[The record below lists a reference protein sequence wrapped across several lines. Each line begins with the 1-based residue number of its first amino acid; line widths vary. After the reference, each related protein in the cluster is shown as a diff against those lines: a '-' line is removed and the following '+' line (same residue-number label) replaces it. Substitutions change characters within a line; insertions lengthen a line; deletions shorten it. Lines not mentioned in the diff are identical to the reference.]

1 MVLRMRLP
9 GVFGF
14 ITKKKPEPQSRF
26 YIAVQIGKDQSKAS
40 LWELNDTVTIHSV
53 IQGDDPH
60 ELIVRCRGD
69 RTDVHEVIFGLPD
82 EYIHDNSI
90 KEDHL
95 LQLQQITRHT
105 GLTPAGFVVVHEAIA
120 YLLKEETQTP
130 QTALFIGFDP
140 EHISFALY
148 RVGVCKLHTIVKRTD
163 SLFNDFENGIQAF
176 ASEEILPSKIL
187 LYNEGKPLDTIREQ
201 LLSYPWQQNDQFLH
215 VPKIEALPGEYSIQ
229 AIVHAGAHE
238 LSRHGIQP
246 SEHIVPPAPNASV
259 PDEHVTQAPEPV
271 ANEDELLDGT
281 DEHLDTTGT
290 ASTRDI
296 SDHAETMGFTEGVD
310 ILHDHPRETI
320 HADEQEQPKRQT
332 SFPLLR
338 APHSIM
344 VPGAKSIA
352 VAGVFLLL
360 LAGIAGGIVF
370 WYPKATIAL
379 IAEPK
384 IREEE
389 VELTLNTTISSIDI
403 AGKQIPG
410 TVHTAKVSGA
420 KTGESTGKKTIG
432 DKATGTIIVYNKTP
446 AQKTLKKGSVLAAT
460 SSVTFT
466 LDNDVQIASAS
477 DTGESLEYGKGVAS
491 VTASK
496 VGPSGNIKK
505 DTELKITD
513 YDSNALIAKNDEG
526 FSGGTERQITVVS
539 EQDQNN
545 LVKSLSVE
553 LTEQAQTELQSK
565 VLGSRIFLPE
575 SLQEH
580 IIEKKFDKKSGDEAN
595 IVSLEMDLEYAQTS
609 YDKERIDEFLRE
621 YMKDKIDQGFT
632 LDTDKSYFTVLETK
646 TDEDSTTFTA
656 RYTAYLLPEID
667 TASLNKELA
676 GKSIH
681 DLEKKVNELSGNN
694 IIGYEIEHE
703 QRIPFLSF
711 LPMRQKNITIKIV
724 PY

>member
-1 MVLRMRLP
+1 MANKIMRRL
-9 GVFGF
+9 FTYQTLSRF
-14 ITKKKPEPQSRF
+14 MIKKKPEPQSRF
-26 YIAVQIGKDQSKAS
+26 YIAVQIGKDQSRAS

-148 RVGVCKLHTIVKRTD
+148 RVGVCKLHTTVKRTD
-163 SLFNDFENGIQAF
+163 SLFDDFENGIQAF

-281 DEHLDTTGT
+281 DE
-290 ASTRDI
+290 
-296 SDHAETMGFTEGVD
+296 
-310 ILHDHPRETI
+310 
-320 HADEQEQPKRQT
+320 QEQPKRQT
-332 SFPLLR
+332 SFP
-338 APHSIM
+338 HSII

-352 VAGVFLLL
+352 VASVFLLL

-403 AGKQIPG
+403 DGKQIPG

-545 LVKSLSVE
+545 LAKSLSKE
-553 LTEQAQTELQSK
+553 LTEQAKAELQSK

-646 TDEDSTTFTA
+646 TDKDSTTFTA